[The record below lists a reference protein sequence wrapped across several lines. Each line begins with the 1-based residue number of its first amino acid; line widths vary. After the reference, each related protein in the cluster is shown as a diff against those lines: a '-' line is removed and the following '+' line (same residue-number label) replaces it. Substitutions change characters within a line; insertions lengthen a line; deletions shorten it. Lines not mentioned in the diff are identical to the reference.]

1 MRLAVMTFAKS
12 GVHICRRLQS
22 VFPNIDVYLK
32 EEMCDSKQDLV
43 IGKPFR
49 LFVGEIFQKYDGLI
63 FIMATGIVV
72 REIAPYLKSKKTD
85 PAVIVIDDIGQHIIP
100 LLSGHLGGANQL
112 ACRLAEIIG
121 GKPVITTSTDLHQ
134 VPAFDLIAKEL
145 GMGIEG
151 LENLKFISGALVN
164 GEKVGLFTDVS
175 LDQDLGEWVEEEGGI
190 EAFQQMDASR
200 RAMLISRWKGI
211 VLITDCLIT
220 ESLMEKWSLPVLTL
234 RPKNL
239 VVGMGFRRG
248 KSNQELREALE
259 QACLSAHVSFSS
271 IGKIATIDLKG
282 DEPGLHRLQEELAI
296 SVEIFSREEV
306 RLVEDQFLSSSFVKQ
321 TIGVGAVA
329 EPCAYLANQ
338 TGEWVLRKAAL
349 DGVTVAIRKGR

>member
-1 MRLAVMTFAKS
+1 MRLAAIAFTKS

-22 VFPNIDVYLK
+22 VLPDLDVYLK
-32 EEMCDSKQDLV
+32 EEMCDLKKDLV

-49 LFVGEIFQKYDGLI
+49 SFVGEIFQEYDGLI

-85 PAVIVIDDIGQHIIP
+85 PAVIVIDDLGQHIIP

-121 GKPVITTSTDLHQ
+121 GKPIITTSTDLHQ
-134 VPAFDLIAKEL
+134 VPAFDLIAKEY
-145 GMGIEG
+145 GMTIER

-164 GEKVGLFTDVS
+164 GEQVGLFTDVT
-175 LDQDLGEWVEEEGGI
+175 LDQDLGELVEEGNI
-190 EAFQQMDASR
+190 HDFLCIDATQ
-200 RAMLISRWKGI
+200 RAKLTSRWRGI
-211 VLITDCLIT
+211 VLITERLIS
-220 ESLMEKWSLPVLTL
+220 ESLLEKWSVPVLIL

-239 VVGMGFRRG
+239 VVGIGFRRG
-248 KSNQELREALE
+248 KSDQELREALE
-259 QACLSAHVSFSS
+259 QACVIAQVSFLS

-282 DEPGLHRLQEELAI
+282 DEPGLHQLQEEL
-296 SVEIFSREEV
+296 VVPVKIFSREEV
-306 RLVEDQFLSSSFVKQ
+306 RVVEDQFLGSPFVKQ

-329 EPCAYLANQ
+329 EPCAYLPTQ
-338 TGEWVLRKAAL
+338 TGEWVLRKERL
-349 DGVTVAIRKGR
+349 DGVTVAIRKV